1 MTRELA
7 VTFDYR
13 CPFARNAHE
22 ALITATREGTLD
34 IDVRWLAFS
43 LDQAHIAEGEP
54 AIWDRPDGERGTGVL
69 ALEWGIAVR
78 DRFPDAFL
86 DFHWAMFAARHD
98 DGLQIKEEGVV
109 RDVAAAVGLEVD
121 AVAGEVASGRPLKT
135 LAAEHLEAVDRW
147 SVFGVPTYI
156 EGDDAVFI
164 RFMDRNNVEDLERA
178 LGLLDWTRFNEF
190 KRTTIPR

>member
-22 ALITATREGTLD
+22 ALITARREGTLD
-34 IDVRWLAFS
+34 IDVRFLAFS
-43 LDQAHIAEGEP
+43 LDQAHVAEGEP
-54 AIWDRPDGERGTGVL
+54 AIWDRPAGERGTGVL
-69 ALEWGIAVR
+69 ALEWGLAVR

-98 DGLQIKEEGVV
+98 DGRQVKEEGVV
-109 RDVAAAVGLEVD
+109 RDVAATAGLDVD
-121 AVAGEVASGRPLKT
+121 AVAEEVASGRPLKT
-135 LAAEHLEAVDRW
+135 LAAEHIEAVDRW
-147 SVFGVPTYI
+147 NVFGVPTFI

-178 LGLLDWTRFNEF
+178 LGLLDWTTFNEF
-190 KRTTIPR
+190 KRTTTPR